1 MKELWARMLLE
12 EEDAVREWLVEAEK
26 LIETY
31 RETRNLFL
39 TSKVRI
45 LVYCCRS
52 WEGG

>member
-1 MKELWARMLLE
+1 MLAD

-39 TSKVRI
+39 TSKVGFLLLFVWVI
-45 LVYCCRS
+45 LKEV
-52 WEGG
+52 

>member
-1 MKELWARMLLE
+1 MLAD

-39 TSKVRI
+39 TSKVGV
-45 LVYCCRS
+45 LLL
-52 WEGG
+52 